1 MPSIYGSPPTTA
13 SFSGAGSGRHGN
25 YYEDSDEELPVCPLE
40 HVPRTLVPTPSSSS
54 VLLAKLS
61 EGSLP
66 SRRIQ
71 IPNQTPKHEVYVSNT
86 LHNLGAELNATSQKQ
101 SLRKKGAVVLKDER
115 VAFLK
120 KPSMTKKEHTEL
132 TKSVHFHLVRIGP
145 SAKDSDF
152 AYVRDVDCRGK
163 KSKDSLLT
171 VIWCTP
177 TGQPTDWTGIDTDP
191 VSLHLFDVDYI
202 KPLLDIEEVHQSQEL
217 SDCQFFDLIRCPKN
231 EMCRNPMFDLAY
243 RDIDQE
249 LVPCNRDQFRA
260 IRNIGCQRIV
270 VIQGPPGTGKSTTV
284 ANGILHRLKFGRQ
297 AIVVSERRQAV
308 GAVAEKLAAIMTDPI
323 DPRAEV
329 EEEDK
334 FAKTM
339 TIVGATD
346 HLMKKLPSPMKR
358 FCIDVQVK
366 RLVDARPDV
375 KDRKSELSAV
385 KKLCERIESD
395 RSSTHQIEL
404 LSEYKDRMWKEAFVK
419 KDQALRR
426 LVTGLDIFILQSKP
440 MDFQGY
446 ADHVGAKKEC
456 TSMNAFLDLFLR
468 GWEQHWEWFYR
479 KHTREIESHIL
490 STSTV
495 TLSTIGTLYT
505 KRMRQMKGVHSIYI
519 DEAATVSEESMAIMA
534 IMEPTTLVVVGDHKQ
549 LRPYTNC
556 RLNLASKEDDVMR
569 SFFERCV
576 DVEVGYSTL
585 SSNFRNPAAII
596 DVANITTYDG
606 QLMLGRGEDHGAPD
620 SIVWVD
626 HPHKENDLRENETS
640 RYNEKEVDVVV
651 STYKRIIRQYPGKNV
666 AISTFYK
673 GQFSRLERRLDSIMR
688 PQDSLVTVDS
698 CQGSEYDIVI
708 ISCVRCNQYS
718 GVGFCKHEN
727 RLNVAT
733 TRSRFQLI
741 FVGSKSTFC
750 LASPEWE
757 EWCKHAKTEPC

>member
-1 MPSIYGSPPTTA
+1 M
-13 SFSGAGSGRHGN
+13 
-25 YYEDSDEELPVCPLE
+25 
-40 HVPRTLVPTPSSSS
+40 
-54 VLLAKLS
+54 
-61 EGSLP
+61 
-66 SRRIQ
+66 
-71 IPNQTPKHEVYVSNT
+71 
-86 LHNLGAELNATSQKQ
+86 
-101 SLRKKGAVVLKDER
+101 
-115 VAFLK
+115 
-120 KPSMTKKEHTEL
+120 
-132 TKSVHFHLVRIGP
+132 
-145 SAKDSDF
+145 
-152 AYVRDVDCRGK
+152 
-163 KSKDSLLT
+163 
-171 VIWCTP
+171 
-177 TGQPTDWTGIDTDP
+177 DWTGSDYAYTDP

-202 KPLLDIEEVHQSQEL
+202 KPLLDMEEVHRSQEL
-217 SDCQFFDLIRCPKN
+217 RECSFFDLIRCPKDQ
-231 EMCRNPMFDLAY
+231 ECRDPMDELALE
-243 RDIDQE
+243 DVDQE
-249 LVPCNRDQFRA
+249 LVPCNRDQIRA
-260 IRNIGCQRIV
+260 IRPIGRRRIV

-297 AIVVSERRQAV
+297 AVVVSERRQAV
-308 GAVAEKLAAIMTDPI
+308 GAVATKLAAIMSDPI

-329 EEEDK
+329 EDE
-334 FAKTM
+334 FARTM
-339 TIVGATD
+339 TIVGSTD
-346 HLMKKLPSPMKR
+346 RLMKKLPSPMER

-366 RLVDARPDV
+366 RLVLARPDV
-375 KDRKSELSAV
+375 KERRSELDAV

-404 LSEYKDRMWKEAFVK
+404 LSEYKDRMWKKSFVK
-419 KDQALRR
+419 QDQTLTKLFA
-426 LVTGLDIFILQSKP
+426 GLDIFILRAHAKP

-446 ADHVGAKKEC
+446 ADYVGNGGVKKEC
-456 TSMNAFLDLFLR
+456 TSMNAFLYLFLQ

-479 KHTREIESHIL
+479 KHAREIESHL
-490 STSTV
+490 LLTSTV
-495 TLSTIGTLYT
+495 TLSTIATLYT

-519 DEAATVSEESMAIMA
+519 DEAATVAEESMAIMA

-556 RLNLASKEDDVMR
+556 CLNLASKEDDVMR

-576 DVEVGYSTL
+576 DVEVDYSTL

-596 DVANITTYDG
+596 DVANITTYAG
-606 QLMLGRGEDHGAPD
+606 QLTLGRDLGEDHGAPD
-620 SIVWVD
+620 AIVWVN

-651 STYKRIIRQYPGKNV
+651 NTYKRIIRQYPGKNV

-708 ISCVRCNQYS
+708 ISCVRCNQHS

-750 LASPEWE
+750 DASREWG
-757 EWCKHAKTEPC
+757 EWCGHAKAL

>member
-1 MPSIYGSPPTTA
+1 MPAIYRSPPSTA

-40 HVPRTLVPTPSSSS
+40 HEPRTLVRTSPSSS

-71 IPNQTPKHEVYVSNT
+71 IPNQTPKH
-86 LHNLGAELNATSQKQ
+86 
-101 SLRKKGAVVLKDER
+101 
-115 VAFLK
+115 
-120 KPSMTKKEHTEL
+120 
-132 TKSVHFHLVRIGP
+132 
-145 SAKDSDF
+145 
-152 AYVRDVDCRGK
+152 
-163 KSKDSLLT
+163 
-171 VIWCTP
+171 
-177 TGQPTDWTGIDTDP
+177 
-191 VSLHLFDVDYI
+191 YI

-231 EMCRNPMFDLAY
+231 KMCRNPMFDLAY

-260 IRNIGCQRIV
+260 IQNIGCQRIV

-284 ANGILHRLKFGRQ
+284 ANGLLHRLKFGRQ

-323 DPRAEV
+323 DPRA
-329 EEEDK
+329 EEDK

-366 RLVDARPDV
+366 RLVDARADV

-404 LSEYKDRMWKEAFVK
+404 LSEYKDRMWKKVFVK
-419 KDQALRR
+419 KDQTLRR
-426 LVTGLDIFILQSKP
+426 LFAGLDIFILQSKP

-446 ADHVGAKKEC
+446 ADYVGIGGAKKAC
-456 TSMNAFLDLFLR
+456 TSMNAFLDLFLH

-576 DVEVGYSTL
+576 DVGVDYSTL

-596 DVANITTYDG
+596 EVANITTYDG
-606 QLMLGRGEDHGAPD
+606 QLMLGRDLGEDHGAPD

-626 HPHKENDLRENETS
+626 HPHKENVLRENETS

-651 STYKRIIRQYPGKNV
+651 VQSSTPTSVSFVNIQARTLPFPRFTKGNSLDWRGGLTPSCAPKIR
-666 AISTFYK
+666 
-673 GQFSRLERRLDSIMR
+673 L
-688 PQDSLVTVDS
+688 
-698 CQGSEYDIVI
+698 
-708 ISCVRCNQYS
+708 
-718 GVGFCKHEN
+718 
-727 RLNVAT
+727 
-733 TRSRFQLI
+733 
-741 FVGSKSTFC
+741 
-750 LASPEWE
+750 
-757 EWCKHAKTEPC
+757 